1 MNLSAIAR
9 PVLCVAGVACFISF
23 SVQTQAEQPVPTS
36 YRSGILTGTD
46 HRVPISSDVWPWA
59 AIGRVNVIQA
69 AHRRHCTGTLIGERQ
84 VLTAAHCVFDT
95 RLNAWVKPQ
104 QVHFVAGQAR
114 DGTYQWHSLAVAIAS
129 DPNFRFAVEDH
140 PLYDQIRVEM
150 VARDWAIITL
160 ADVLNL
166 KPISWQAI
174 RNADLPKIGE
184 TDEIAR
190 AGYSQDR
197 PFLLS
202 VHRGCSAKTDAPKPG
217 ALMHRCD
224 SMPGDSGSPILLLK
238 DGAASVVGIH
248 TAIEQGF
255 ERGVGYRPIS
265 ALGVSASTFAAT
277 AALALE
283 KDP

>member
-1 MNLSAIAR
+1 MNLKAIAR
-9 PVLCVAGVACFISF
+9 PVLCVAGVACFISIP
-23 SVQTQAEQPVPTS
+23 VRTHAEQPAPTS
-36 YRSGILTGTD
+36 YATGILTGTD
-46 HRVPISSDVWPWA
+46 HRVPISSDAWPWA

-69 AHRRHCTGTLIGERQ
+69 GHHRHCTGTLIGEHQ

-95 RLNAWVKPQ
+95 RLSTWVKPQ

-114 DGTYQWHSLAVAIAS
+114 DGTYQWHSAGVAIIS
-129 DPNFRFAVEDH
+129 DQNFRFAVEDH
-140 PLYDQIRVEM
+140 PRYDQIRVTM

-174 RNADLPKIGE
+174 RNADLPKAGA
-184 TDEIAR
+184 THEIAR

-197 PFLLS
+197 PFLLT
-202 VHRGCSAKTDAPKPG
+202 VHRGCSVKTDVPKPG
-217 ALMHRCD
+217 ALLHRCD

-248 TAIEQGF
+248 TAVEQGF